1 MLEACSV
8 LLGKRD
14 FVSSLSVLDIFIRM
28 ISQQPLLFAQVI
40 TTESLG
46 YMHELMSQWN
56 HPLYPMLISKVQIII
71 DLFLFFCEKKVM
83 EFTEVL
89 TAEMA
94 FLVVVISRIESGK
107 IPSESILY
115 NVRQY
120 FKFQKVLS
128 SGSVLVPLILG
139 KVELPFRPV
148 SVDMLK

>member
-1 MLEACSV
+1 
-8 LLGKRD
+8 
-14 FVSSLSVLDIFIRM
+14 
-28 ISQQPLLFAQVI
+28 
-40 TTESLG
+40 
-46 YMHELMSQWN
+46 
-56 HPLYPMLISKVQIII
+56 
-71 DLFLFFCEKKVM
+71 M